1 MKLRD
6 LEIFVV
12 APPAPGW
19 GGRYWIFTKVT
30 TDNGIVGYGEC
41 YASTVGPKA
50 MRAVIE
56 DVFERHMMGTS
67 PEEIELMYRR
77 VYSSGFTQRP
87 DPTVMGAFAGLE
99 IACWDIL

>member
-1 MKLRD
+1 MKLKD

-19 GGRYWIFTKVT
+19 GGRYWIFTKLT

-50 MRAVIE
+50 MSR
-56 DVFERHMMGTS
+56 
-67 PEEIELMYRR
+67 
-77 VYSSGFTQRP
+77 
-87 DPTVMGAFAGLE
+87 
-99 IACWDIL
+99 

>member
-1 MKLRD
+1 MKLKD

-30 TDNGIVGYGEC
+30 TDDGIVGYGEC

-50 MRAVIE
+50 MIAV
-56 DVFERHMMGTS
+56 M
-67 PEEIELMYRR
+67 
-77 VYSSGFTQRP
+77 
-87 DPTVMGAFAGLE
+87 
-99 IACWDIL
+99 